1 LAYRNL
7 APVPT
12 AAPAFS
18 THTEH
23 IPRTAAAF
31 QLENAMKPENRVE
44 RFTTHWQR
52 NFKDEPYYSEKY
64 SWDDFD
70 PAYRYAYRSYEEN
83 PHARFEDLETRLEAG
98 WDIAKGK
105 SKLAW
110 VDAKEAIK
118 SAWHSV
124 ERVLPGDADR
134 DGR

>member
-1 LAYRNL
+1 LAYRNR

-12 AAPAFS
+12 VLPAAS
-18 THTEH
+18 THTAGFRE
-23 IPRTAAAF
+23 IAAF
-31 QLENAMKPENRVE
+31 HLETAMKTENRIE

-83 PHARFEDLETRLEAG
+83 PNARFEDLETRLEGG
-98 WDIAKGK
+98 WDVAKGK

-110 VDAKEAIK
+110 ADAKEAMR
-118 SAWHSV
+118 SAWNSI